1 MGPIDFSIHLL
12 SFFAPAF
19 AVAVLVALAG
29 RLVLPRNNPPK
40 RWWLPVSLNFLAGA
54 AALAGGLVL
63 PASGRGP
70 WWLSLGLNALAGAA
84 VLAAGLWYF
93 GRDGKMATYAALVLV
108 VATVQWLSG
117 RAWRS

>member
-1 MGPIDFSIHLL
+1 MLVVFPLALHQLNRVSFLELL
-12 SFFAPAF
+12 RHGAGFLAPALV
-19 AVAVLVALAG
+19 VAVLVATAG
-29 RLVLPRNNPPK
+29 R
-40 RWWLPVSLNFLAGA
+40 
-54 AALAGGLVL
+54 LVL

-84 VLAAGLWYF
+84 VLATGLWYF

-108 VATVQWLSG
+108 GATVQWLSG

>member
-29 RLVLPRNNPPK
+29 RLVLPRNNKPK

-63 PASGRGP
+63 
-70 WWLSLGLNALAGAA
+70 
-84 VLAAGLWYF
+84 F
-93 GRDGKMATYAALVLV
+93 GRDGKMLTYAGMLVA
-108 VATVQWLSG
+108 VASAQWLSG